1 MSGFDPGSDRLGE
14 DGDAFYELLM
24 KAHEGMTEED
34 SHALNMRLVLLMA
47 NRIGSIGELEA
58 IIQAAKAQPTSTG

>member
-1 MSGFDPGSDRLGE
+1 MSEFDPGADRLGE
-14 DGDAFYELLM
+14 SGDAFYELLM
-24 KAHEGMTEED
+24 QAHEGLSEEE

-58 IIQAAKAQPTSTG
+58 IMQVARRR